1 MKEKQDEE
9 EKEEITEI
17 IIEDDIQIVNPDLE
31 DKSKNKNDEIK
42 AILEKIKNDYKEKNY
57 QKVEDNYKL
66 LFEEKNIENIDNIN
80 KEINMIEILNNYAL
94 ALYYQMKYEQSSKI
108 LFKIIVNYDNKNKDA
123 YLLLLKILCDINE
136 YQKASLL
143 LEKVNK
149 IMNNTEEF
157 EQISKIIES
166 NIKIKNNNIKRE
178 FYCNAQK
185 EIFQLKKKLHFFYW
199 CLYSVIVLILG
210 HYLSKKFF
218 E

>member
-1 MKEKQDEE
+1 MKEKQEE
-9 EKEEITEI
+9 EEIADI
-17 IIEDDIQIVNPDLE
+17 IIEDDIKIVSPDLE
-31 DKSKNKNDEIK
+31 DKNKNNIEQIK
-42 AILEKIKNDYKEKNY
+42 TILENIKKDYKEKNY
-57 QKVEDNYKL
+57 QKVEDNFKL
-66 LFEEKNIENIDNIN
+66 IFEEKKIENIDNIN

-94 ALYYQMKYEQSSKI
+94 VLYYQMKYEPSVKI

-136 YQKASLL
+136 YQRANLL

-149 IMNNTEEF
+149 IMNNTEDF

-185 EIFQLKKKLHFFYW
+185 EIFQLKKQLHFFYW
-199 CLYSVIVLILG
+199 CFYSIIVLIIG
-210 HYLSKKFF
+210 NYLSKIFI

>member
-9 EKEEITEI
+9 EKEEI

-31 DKSKNKNDEIK
+31 DKNKIKIDEIK
-42 AILEKIKNDYKEKNY
+42 AILEKIKKDYKEKNY

-66 LFEEKNIENIDNIN
+66 IFEEKKIENIDNIN
-80 KEINMIEILNNYAL
+80 KEINMIDILNNYAL
-94 ALYYQMKYEQSSKI
+94 VLYYQMKYEPSVKI

-136 YQKASLL
+136 YQKANLL

-149 IMNNTEEF
+149 IMNSTEEF
-157 EQISKIIES
+157 EQISKDIES
-166 NIKIKNNNIKRE
+166 NIKIRNNNIKRE

-210 HYLSKKFF
+210 HYLSKKFL

>member
-1 MKEKQDEE
+1 MKEKQEE
-9 EKEEITEI
+9 EEIADI
-17 IIEDDIQIVNPDLE
+17 IIEDDIKIVSPDLE
-31 DKSKNKNDEIK
+31 DKNKNNIEQIK
-42 AILEKIKNDYKEKNY
+42 TILENIKKDYKEKNY

-66 LFEEKNIENIDNIN
+66 IFEEKKIENIDNIN

-94 ALYYQMKYEQSSKI
+94 VLYYQMKYEPSVKI

-149 IMNNTEEF
+149 IMNNTEDF

-166 NIKIKNNNIKRE
+166 NIKIRNNNIKRE

-185 EIFQLKKKLHFFYW
+185 EIFQLKRQLHFFYW
-199 CLYSVIVLILG
+199 CFYSIIVLIIG
-210 HYLSKKFF
+210 NYLSKIFI

>member
-1 MKEKQDEE
+1 MKEKQEE
-9 EKEEITEI
+9 EEIADI
-17 IIEDDIQIVNPDLE
+17 IIEDDIKIVSPDLE
-31 DKSKNKNDEIK
+31 DKNKNNIEQIK
-42 AILEKIKNDYKEKNY
+42 TILENIKKDYKEKNY

-66 LFEEKNIENIDNIN
+66 IFEEKKIENIDNIN

-94 ALYYQMKYEQSSKI
+94 VLYYQMKYEPSVKI

-136 YQKASLL
+136 YQRANLL

-149 IMNNTEEF
+149 IMNNTEDF

-185 EIFQLKKKLHFFYW
+185 EIFQLKRQLHFFYW
-199 CLYSVIVLILG
+199 CFYSIIILIIG
-210 HYLSKKFF
+210 NYLSKIFI

>member
-1 MKEKQDEE
+1 MKERQEE
-9 EKEEITEI
+9 EEIADI
-17 IIEDDIQIVNPDLE
+17 IIEDDIKIVSPDLE
-31 DKSKNKNDEIK
+31 DKNKNNIEQIK
-42 AILEKIKNDYKEKNY
+42 TILENIKKDYKEKNY

-66 LFEEKNIENIDNIN
+66 IFEEKKIENIDNIN
-80 KEINMIEILNNYAL
+80 KEINMIDILNNYAL
-94 ALYYQMKYEQSSKI
+94 VLYYQMKYEPSVKI

-136 YQKASLL
+136 YQRANLL

-149 IMNNTEEF
+149 IMNNTEDF

-185 EIFQLKKKLHFFYW
+185 EIFQLKKQLHFFYW
-199 CLYSVIVLILG
+199 CFYSIIVLIIG
-210 HYLSKKFF
+210 NYLSKIFI

>member
-1 MKEKQDEE
+1 MKEKQEE
-9 EKEEITEI
+9 EEIADI
-17 IIEDDIQIVNPDLE
+17 IIEDDIKIVSPDLE
-31 DKSKNKNDEIK
+31 DKNKNNIEQIK
-42 AILEKIKNDYKEKNY
+42 TILENIKKDYKEKNY

-66 LFEEKNIENIDNIN
+66 IFEEKKIENIDNIN
-80 KEINMIEILNNYAL
+80 KEINMIDILNNYAL
-94 ALYYQMKYEQSSKI
+94 VLYYQMKYEPSVKI

-136 YQKASLL
+136 YQRANLL

-149 IMNNTEEF
+149 IMNNTEDF

-185 EIFQLKKKLHFFYW
+185 EIFQLKKQLHFFYW
-199 CLYSVIVLILG
+199 CFYSIIVLIIG
-210 HYLSKKFF
+210 NYLSKIFI

>member
-1 MKEKQDEE
+1 MKEKQEE
-9 EKEEITEI
+9 EEIADI
-17 IIEDDIQIVNPDLE
+17 IIEDDIKIVSPDLE
-31 DKSKNKNDEIK
+31 DKNKNNIEQIK
-42 AILEKIKNDYKEKNY
+42 TILENIKKDYKEKNY

-66 LFEEKNIENIDNIN
+66 IFEEKKIENIDNIN

-94 ALYYQMKYEQSSKI
+94 VLYYQMKYEPSVKI

-136 YQKASLL
+136 YQRANLL

-149 IMNNTEEF
+149 IMNNTEDF

-185 EIFQLKKKLHFFYW
+185 EIFQLKKQLHFFYW
-199 CLYSVIVLILG
+199 CFYSIIVLIIG
-210 HYLSKKFF
+210 NYLSKIFI

>member
-1 MKEKQDEE
+1 MKEKQEE
-9 EKEEITEI
+9 EEVAEI
-17 IIEDDIQIVNPDLE
+17 IIEDDIQIVSPDLE
-31 DKSKNKNDEIK
+31 DKNNIEQIK
-42 AILEKIKNDYKEKNY
+42 AILENIKKDYKEKNY

-66 LFEEKNIENIDNIN
+66 IFEEKKIESIDNIN
-80 KEINMIEILNNYAL
+80 KEINLIEILNNYAL
-94 ALYYQMKYEQSSKI
+94 VLYYQMKYEPSVKI

-157 EQISKIIES
+157 EQISKNIES

-185 EIFQLKKKLHFFYW
+185 EIFQLKKQLHFFYW
-199 CLYSVIVLILG
+199 CFYSIIVLIIG
-210 HYLSKKFF
+210 NYLSKIFI

>member
-1 MKEKQDEE
+1 MKEKQEE
-9 EKEEITEI
+9 EEIADI
-17 IIEDDIQIVNPDLE
+17 IIEDDIKIVSPDLE
-31 DKSKNKNDEIK
+31 DKNKNNIEQIK
-42 AILEKIKNDYKEKNY
+42 TILENIKKDYKEKNY

-66 LFEEKNIENIDNIN
+66 IFEEKKIENIDNIN

-94 ALYYQMKYEQSSKI
+94 VLYYQMKYEPSVKI

-185 EIFQLKKKLHFFYW
+185 EIFQLKRQLHFFYW
-199 CLYSVIVLILG
+199 CFYSIIVLIIG
-210 HYLSKKFF
+210 NYLSKIFI

>member
-42 AILEKIKNDYKEKNY
+42 TILEKIKNDYKEKNY

-66 LFEEKNIENIDNIN
+66 LFEEKNIENIDGIN

-94 ALYYQMKYEQSSKI
+94 ALYYQMKYEPSTKI

-199 CLYSVIVLILG
+199 CFYSVIVLILG
-210 HYLSKKFF
+210 HYLSKIFL

>member
-9 EKEEITEI
+9 EKEEI
-17 IIEDDIQIVNPDLE
+17 IIEDDIQIVNLDLE
-31 DKSKNKNDEIK
+31 DKNKIKIDEIK
-42 AILEKIKNDYKEKNY
+42 TILEKIKKDYKEKNY

-66 LFEEKNIENIDNIN
+66 IFEEKNIENIDDIN
-80 KEINMIEILNNYAL
+80 KEINIIEILNNYAL
-94 ALYYQMKYEQSSKI
+94 ALYYQMKYEPATKI

-123 YLLLLKILCDINE
+123 YLLLLKILCHINE
-136 YQKASLL
+136 YQKANLL
-143 LEKVNK
+143 LEKINK

-157 EQISKIIES
+157 EQISKDIES
-166 NIKIKNNNIKRE
+166 NIKIRNNNIKRE

-199 CLYSVIVLILG
+199 CFYSVIVLILG
-210 HYLSKKFF
+210 HCLSKIFL

>member
-9 EKEEITEI
+9 EKEEI

-31 DKSKNKNDEIK
+31 DKNKTKIDEIK
-42 AILEKIKNDYKEKNY
+42 TILEKIKKDYKEKNY
-57 QKVEDNYKL
+57 QKVEDNCKL
-66 LFEEKNIENIDNIN
+66 IFEEKNIENIDDIN
-80 KEINMIEILNNYAL
+80 KEINIIEILNNYAL
-94 ALYYQMKYEQSSKI
+94 ALYYQMKYEPATKI

-136 YQKASLL
+136 YQKANLL

-149 IMNNTEEF
+149 IMNSTEEF
-157 EQISKIIES
+157 EKISKDIES
-166 NIKIKNNNIKRE
+166 NIKIRNNNIKRE

-210 HYLSKKFF
+210 HYLSKKFL